1 MTMMPTTHRSS
12 RRGRHGQDHGRIPF
26 QSFVFDVSVVFILAS
41 LSVAASHL
49 GGNHDVVTLP
59 KSFDNRHALA
69 LHRSLQFSST
79 TTPDLASLFT
89 NGTEDCPVD
98 CPLCECALPTTTNS
112 SNANTNTTI
121 SEAEVESCIY
131 TKSIEA
137 CASGSLPKCYAG
149 LLPFDFD
156 IEGLCSVQCDDATS
170 QQQQQGVGT
179 TNTATICRICD
190 IFACCNNCPAG
201 DVDQCFPP
209 MSSDS
214 NGYTPVGWK
223 PLSCDGDGSG
233 GGSTTSGGSGGNR
246 NDVVMQLVLVTVA
259 TWLAWQV

>member
-1 MTMMPTTHRSS
+1 MTAMPTRRRSHL
-12 RRGRHGQDHGRIPF
+12 GLPF
-26 QSFVFDVSVVFILAS
+26 PPFVFNVSVVFILAS
-41 LSVAASHL
+41 LSAAELEAAVSR
-49 GGNHDVVTLP
+49 GGNHDVALP
-59 KSFDNRHALA
+59 NSFDHPL
-69 LHRSLQFSST
+69 LHRGLQFSST
-79 TTPDLASLFT
+79 TDPDLTSLFT

-112 SNANTNTTI
+112 TTTNTNTTTTI
-121 SEAEVESCIY
+121 GDDEVESCIY

-149 LLPFDFD
+149 LLPSDFD
-156 IEGLCSVQCDDATS
+156 IEGLCSVQCDATS

-190 IFACCNNCPAG
+190 IFVCCNNCPAG

-209 MSSDS
+209 VSTDS

-223 PLSCDGDGSG
+223 PLSCDAGGSG
-233 GGSTTSGGSGGNR
+233 GGSNSESTTGNR
-246 NDVVMQLVLVTVA
+246 NDVAMQLGFVAVT